1 MYKMHFGVIA
11 NTERFIYRLLE
22 VGVKTALGYRR
33 KLHGH
38 TIRELVGRDNR
49 RRQCFGR
56 NA

>member
-11 NTERFIYRLLE
+11 NTDCLIYRLQE

-38 TIRELVGRDNR
+38 TIRELVGRDDR
-49 RRQCFGR
+49 RRRYFGR
-56 NA
+56 TA

>member
-1 MYKMHFGVIA
+1 VYKMHFGVIA

-38 TIRELVGRDNR
+38 TIRELVGRDDR
-49 RRQCFGR
+49 RSRCFGR